1 MHSNRR
7 TFIGAAA
14 ATTLSYRKILGANE
28 RLRIGGIGV
37 GYRGRYLLTLL
48 AKSAGAEI
56 VAVCDVHTAKR
67 ERVRQEVAPQAKD
80 YLDYREVL
88 ARKDVDAVVV
98 ATPDHWHVPITIDA
112 IRAGKDIY
120 VEKPAT
126 HSIEEGEL
134 LAQAARDCG
143 RVIQVGMQRR
153 SAPHFQKAKEF
164 VASGRLGSIPLVLT
178 HWYQGYLMRARPRGT
193 LDSAQL
199 DWKRWLGPAP
209 YRPFAPERVGRW
221 RWYWD
226 YGGGALTDL
235 FVHWVDIVHWCMN
248 EDAPIAAQA
257 TGDRI
262 LLKSQ
267 ECPDTMNATFRY
279 RSGFLATYTGSMT
292 ADLEDGGLTF
302 RGTKAMLK
310 INRTAMALYP
320 EAGKES
326 GTARLPAAEIE
337 MKSAGDETIDHLEN
351 FLDCIKSRKTPRA
364 PVAAGIAAA
373 KAAHMGNLWLR
384 RNQ

>member
-1 MHSNRR
+1 MQSNRR
-7 TFIGAAA
+7 AFIGTAA
-14 ATTLSYRKILGANE
+14 ATAVSYRKILGANE
-28 RLRIGGIGV
+28 RIRIGGIGV
-37 GYRGRYLLTLL
+37 GYRGGYLLTLL
-48 AKSAGAEI
+48 GKAAGAEL
-56 VAVCDVHTAKR
+56 VAVCDVHKPRR
-67 ERVRQEVAPQAKD
+67 EKVRQEVAPQANE
-80 YLDYREVL
+80 YVDYREVL

-98 ATPDHWHVPITIDA
+98 ATPDHWHVPIAIDA
-112 IRAGKDIY
+112 IRAGKDVY
-120 VEKPAT
+120 VEKPVT

-134 LAQAARDCG
+134 LAKAVRDCG

-153 SAPHFQKAKEF
+153 SAPHFRKAKEI
-164 VASGRLGSIPLVLT
+164 VDSGRLGSVPLVLT
-178 HWYQGYLMRARPRGT
+178 HWYQSYLMRSNPRPT
-193 LDSAQL
+193 LDISQL
-199 DWKRWLGPAP
+199 DWERWLGPAP
-209 YRPFAPERVGRW
+209 HRPFAPERFGRW

-235 FVHWVDIVHWCMN
+235 FVHWVDIVQWCMN

-267 ECPDTMNATFRY
+267 ECPDTINATFRY

-292 ADLEDGGLTF
+292 VDLEDGGLSF

-310 INRTAMALYP
+310 INRKGMALYP
-320 EAGKES
+320 EPANES
-326 GTARLPAAEIE
+326 GVAQLPAPEVE
-337 MKSAGDETIDHLEN
+337 MQSARDETIDHLDN
-351 FLDCIKSRKTPRA
+351 FLECIKSRKTPIA

-373 KAAHMGNLWLR
+373 NAAHMGNLSLR